1 MKGQQRREEPMF
13 ACVRL
18 EDLVPSE
25 HILRKIDKLID
36 LSIVEERTK
45 DLYSHTGR
53 PSVPPE
59 LMIRMMVVG
68 YLYGITSERRLC
80 EEVQLNLAYRWFC
93 GLTRLSRFRVDS
105 DFFRG

>member
-1 MKGQQRREEPMF
+1 MF

-18 EDLVPSE
+18 EDLVPKT
-25 HILRKIDKLID
+25 HLLRKIDAWID
-36 LSIVEERTK
+36 LSIVHEKTQ

-53 PSVPPE
+53 PSVDPE
-59 LMIRMMVVG
+59 VLIRMMIIG

-93 GLTRLSRFRVDS
+93 GFNLVDS
-105 DFFRG
+105 EKPSSAGY

>member
-1 MKGQQRREEPMF
+1 MKGKQIREEPMF

-18 EDLVPSE
+18 EDLVPND
-25 HILRKIDKLID
+25 HLLRKIDNWID
-36 LSIVEERTK
+36 FGIIHDKTR

-53 PSVPPE
+53 PSIDPE
-59 LMIRMMVVG
+59 VLIRMMTIG

-93 GLTRLSRFRVDS
+93 GMSLEDKEKINQ
-105 DFFRG
+105 